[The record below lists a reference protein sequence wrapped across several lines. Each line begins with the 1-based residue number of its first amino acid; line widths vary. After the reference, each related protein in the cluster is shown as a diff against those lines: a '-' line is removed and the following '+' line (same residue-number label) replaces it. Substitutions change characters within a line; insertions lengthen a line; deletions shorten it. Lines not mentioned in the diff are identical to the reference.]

1 MQRVAIG
8 RALVRRP
15 KALLM
20 DEPIGALDAKLR
32 EDMRAEL
39 KRLHIEN
46 GTTSVYV
53 THDQVEAMSLAD
65 RVAVMND
72 GVLQQVGTP
81 SEVYLH
87 PVNLFVAQF
96 VGSPVMNIMPA
107 EIRAE
112 GGRDRRCRSAAGQAF
127 GFPGDLAAAAR
138 RGAAGGARA
147 GASGVRPEAV
157 KVAREAGPGLR
168 PVEAQFIEPL
178 GAYDIVD
185 LKVGER
191 LPQGAHPERLR
202 ARRRARRSGRGST
215 RRRCISS
222 TPPPATSW
230 TLGLG
235 AWLRSGSTA
244 SASAS
249 AASQALDD
257 LTLTIADGEFFV
269 LLGPTGAGKT
279 TTLRLIAG
287 LEKPD
292 AGHVS
297 IGGEDTAGWSVAQ
310 RDVALVFQ
318 YYSLYPRYTVRQNLA
333 FPLQVAGA
341 QLLRRRDRAR
351 ASRGRRRCCAS
362 STCSTA
368 RPTGSPAA
376 RCSAS
381 RSAAPSCATR
391 ASS

>member
-87 PVNLFVAQF
+87 PANLFVAQF
-96 VGSPVMNIMPA
+96 VGRPVMNIMPA
-107 EIRAE
+107 RGPRRGGGTAVSIGGGHGVRLPGRARRR
-112 GGRDRRCRSAAGQAF
+112 GWRRRCR
-127 GFPGDLAAAAR
+127 PGTTLVV
-138 RGAAGGARA
+138 
-147 GASGVRPEAV
+147 GVRPEAV
-157 KVAREAGPGLR
+157 KVAREAGEGLR

-191 LPQGAHPERLR
+191 FLKARTAERLR
-202 ARRRARRSGRGST
+202 RAPGDAVWARLDAAQVHFFD
-215 RRRCISS
+215 
-222 TPPPATSW
+222 AT
-230 TLGLG
+230 TGDVLDIRLG
-235 AWLRSGSTA
+235 AWLRSGSTTSARA
-244 SASAS
+244 SAGTRRSTALTLDGRRRRVLRAARADRRREDHDAAADRRARAAGRAARSAS
-249 AASQALDD
+249 AAR
-257 LTLTIADGEFFV
+257 T
-269 LLGPTGAGKT
+269 P
-279 TTLRLIAG
+279 
-287 LEKPD
+287 P
-292 AGHVS
+292 
-297 IGGEDTAGWSVAQ
+297 
-310 RDVALVFQ
+310 
-318 YYSLYPRYTVRQNLA
+318 
-333 FPLQVAGA
+333 AGA
-341 QLLRRRDRAR
+341 WRSATWRW
-351 ASRGRRRCCAS
+351 SS
-362 STCSTA
+362 STT
-368 RPTGSPAA
+368 
-376 RCSAS
+376 
-381 RSAAPSCATR
+381 RSIRATR
-391 ASS
+391 CGRTWRSR